1 MEYCDDL
8 PISEDSEDLLNRSSF
23 VHQLTA
29 MLGQRLDE
37 GSITVGIYGAWGCGK
52 TSILNL
58 VKSRLKDTAIV
69 IDFNPWSFG
78 NQNLALREF
87 LRTLANY
94 IQNVTT
100 DEEVQPK
107 WYWRVPIIG
116 KALKERTGGGIF
128 TAREG
133 FGETLSWY
141 ADLAIDVGA
150 SLSNMKAL
158 TALKQKSG
166 FLNHSGHLS
175 DMKQELEGAIL
186 NCSRPIVVF
195 IDDVDRLDREEIF
208 HMFKIIKSVL
218 NFRGVTY
225 VLAFDDYAVGKALNS
240 RFEDGQSQ
248 DAGRKYL
255 EKIIQIPLRIPALRR
270 EDIDKMLLDAVAA
283 LLSDNEISLEVEE
296 GERFRQI
303 YDESFCK
310 FFDTP
315 RAIYRYLNALKF
327 LLPSVKGEV
336 DIVDFL
342 ILEIVRIFQPEV
354 YARVF
359 SEKQLLIE
367 PNSQDFAT
375 HLSGTKPYDE
385 AKERFDNDSL
395 AWLQRLFPRVSNSEN
410 QQIIL
415 NSPKIPRKR
424 VCRADYFDKFFI
436 YGVSSDDVSDNAIL
450 NLVKTVDELELEK
463 ALNSLLST
471 SEHQDSVLNKIKD
484 STALCT
490 DPEKLAFA
498 ILKQFDILSPETLQ
512 FRLPILQTASQLV
525 VDLVLHT
532 IDPSLPLAKIIR
544 DCDNPEYLFYLIRS
558 MHLFLSNKNAK
569 TDFPEL
575 WEYLQ
580 PIIAHKI
587 QSEASK
593 NILHSKAHPHGHLLY
608 KYWADSISRDATN
621 LYLRK
626 NLKNANDVLDFLSQY
641 LPIWQSERDSTRGD
655 LDKEVF
661 DSICR
666 VVDTDWMYDLLVR
679 EYPQYKAGC
688 KYVYF
693 NDFDGAINVLGQES
707 TDEFRCILAQQFIAL
722 VQSTKIDSQ
731 NS

>member
-1 MEYCDDL
+1 M

-23 VHQLTA
+23 VHQLIA
-29 MLGQRLDE
+29 MLGQQLGE
-37 GSITVGIYGAWGCGK
+37 GSITIGIYGAWGCGK

-58 VKSRLKDTAIV
+58 VKSELKDTVIV

-78 NQNLALREF
+78 DQNLALREF
-87 LRTLANY
+87 LRTLANR
-94 IQNVTT
+94 IQDTAT
-100 DEEVQPK
+100 DEGTQPK
-107 WYWRVPIIG
+107 WYWRVPVIG

-128 TAREG
+128 SAREG

-150 SLSNMKAL
+150 GLSDMKAL
-158 TALKQKSG
+158 TVLKQKSN

-175 DMKQELEGAIL
+175 DMKQKLEGAIL
-186 NCSRPIVVF
+186 NCSHPIVVF
-195 IDDVDRLDREEIF
+195 IDDIDRLDREEIF

-218 NFRGVTY
+218 NFRGITY

-240 RFEDGQSQ
+240 RFEDGKSQ

-255 EKIIQIPLRIPALRR
+255 EKIVQIPLRIPALRR

-283 LLSDNEISLEVEE
+283 LLSDNGINLEVGE

-336 DIVDFL
+336 NIVDFL

-354 YARVF
+354 YAKVF
-359 SEKQLLIE
+359 NEKQLLIE
-367 PNSQDFAT
+367 PNSQDLAT
-375 HLSGTKPYDE
+375 HLSDAKPYDE

-395 AWLQRLFPRVSNSEN
+395 AWLQHLFPRIGNSEN
-410 QQIIL
+410 QQTII
-415 NSPKIPRKR
+415 NSSSISGKR
-424 VCRADYFDKFFI
+424 VYQSDYFDKFFI
-436 YGVSSDDVSDNAIL
+436 YGVSSDGVSDNAIL
-450 NLVKTVDELELEK
+450 NLVKMIDEPELEK

-471 SEHQDSVLNKIKD
+471 PEHQDSALNKIKD
-484 STALCT
+484 SIALCAN
-490 DPEKLAFA
+490 PEKLAFA
-498 ILKQFDILSPETLQ
+498 ILKQFDILSPETFQ

-525 VDLVLHT
+525 VNLALQT
-532 IDPSLPLAKIIR
+532 INPSLPLTKIIR
-544 DCDNPEYLFYLIRS
+544 ECDNTEHLFYLVRS
-558 MHLFLSNKNAK
+558 MHLSLSNESAQTK
-569 TDFPEL
+569 FPEL
-575 WEYLQ
+575 WDYLQ
-580 PIIAHKI
+580 TIIAHKI
-587 QSEASK
+587 QSQANK
-593 NILHSKAHPHGHLLY
+593 NILHGKAYPHGHLLY
-608 KYWADSISRDATN
+608 KYWADSVSRNVTN

-626 NLKNANDVLDFLSQY
+626 NLKTANDVLDFLSQY
-641 LPIWQSERDSTRGD
+641 LPIWQSGRGSIRGD

-661 DSICR
+661 GSIRR
-666 VVDTDWMYDLLVR
+666 VADTDWMYDLLVR
-679 EYPQYKAGC
+679 EYPQYQAGC

-693 NDFDGAINVLGQES
+693 DDFDGAINVLGQEN

-722 VQSTKIDSQ
+722 VQSAK
-731 NS
+731 